1 MRYLLLTEERRD
13 ALKALTEAIAHLLRP
28 PIASLPRVLH
38 GALEVLARADRIRVA
53 ESSQPIEG
61 RPKPLPLHDG
71 GNGTPWDPSRS
82 TAVRRLGSQDV
93 DSREDHPRAVAR
105 RPRAGAAPR

>member
-61 RPKPLPLHDG
+61 RPKPLPLPDR
-71 GNGTPWDPSRS
+71 GNGTPSGAPRC
-82 TAVRRLGSQDV
+82 AGVRRLAPQDV
-93 DSREDHPRAVAR
+93 DPREDHSRALPR
-105 RPRAGAAPR
+105 RPRADAAPR